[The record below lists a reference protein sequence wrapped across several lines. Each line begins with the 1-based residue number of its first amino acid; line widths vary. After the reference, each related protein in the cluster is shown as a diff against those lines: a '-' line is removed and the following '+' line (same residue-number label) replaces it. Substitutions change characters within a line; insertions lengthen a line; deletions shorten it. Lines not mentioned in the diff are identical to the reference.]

1 MLGSL
6 VALFGGGAFRAIW
19 GEVSSWLTKK
29 QDHTQELER
38 MKIEA
43 ESAASNHVREL
54 ERIRLQVDLGAKQIQ
69 LTGDIDR
76 EKRLLDIEELATK
89 AWAAGQERAGI
100 PTGVK
105 FIDGWNGA
113 VRPAY
118 ATVAL
123 TLWVLA
129 LWMQDW
135 HMTAFDTELVC
146 AIIGFF
152 FADRALGKRGK

>member
-1 MLGSL
+1 MLESL

-19 GEVSSWLTKK
+19 GEASSLITKK
-29 QDHTQELER
+29 QDHAQEIER
-38 MKIEA
+38 IRIEA
-43 ESAASNHVREL
+43 ENAAANHVREI
-54 ERIRLQVDLGAKQIQ
+54 ERIKLQVELGVKQIQ

-76 EKRLLDIEELATK
+76 EKKLLDIEELATK

-123 TLWVLA
+123 ILWVLA
-129 LWMQDW
+129 LWMQGW
-135 HMTAFDTELVC
+135 HMSTFDTELAC

-152 FADRALGKRGK
+152 FADRTLGKRGK